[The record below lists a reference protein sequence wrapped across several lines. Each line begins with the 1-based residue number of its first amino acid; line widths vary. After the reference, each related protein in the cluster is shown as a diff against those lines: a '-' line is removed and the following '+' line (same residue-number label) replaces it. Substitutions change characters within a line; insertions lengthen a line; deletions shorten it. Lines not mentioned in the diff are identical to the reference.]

1 MSEEQIANPP
11 IMTHRDGPVFVK
23 VWRNEHEDRAIYSA
37 TIGKIYTHKET
48 GEIRETRS
56 LNSDDILKAQPL
68 LGKAYE
74 TISQERALDRQ
85 YEVQPEQGLQAQR
98 DAARTQAPTPERSQ
112 TTRSRRP
119 RQPEQ

>member
-1 MSEEQIANPP
+1 MSEEQTANPP

-23 VWRNEHEDRAIYSA
+23 VWCNEHENGPIYSA

-56 LNSDDILKAQPL
+56 LNADDILKTQPL

-85 YEVQPEQGLQAQR
+85 YEAKPEKGLEAQR
-98 DAARTQAPTPERSQ
+98 DAARHQLPKSQSTAPAR
-112 TTRSRRP
+112 TRSRSR
-119 RQPEQ
+119 